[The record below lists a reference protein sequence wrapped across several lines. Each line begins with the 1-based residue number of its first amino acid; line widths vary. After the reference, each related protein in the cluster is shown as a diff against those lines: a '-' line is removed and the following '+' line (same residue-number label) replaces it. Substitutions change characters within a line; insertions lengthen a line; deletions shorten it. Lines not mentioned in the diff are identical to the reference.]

1 MGDELNMEWAAK
13 KVSKAAVAAA
23 KKASRTAAAK
33 KVSASVKKAM
43 ATAAAAAAKKASRA
57 AAAKKASASVK
68 KAATSMSL
76 RRRRTWGKSVSK
88 AAKGS
93 NKDEDLEDEL
103 NLEWAAKKVS
113 CSALKAH
120 KAALQGAI
128 AAYKKAPASKKK

>member
-23 KKASRTAAAK
+23 KKASSAAAAK

-43 ATAAAAAAKKASRA
+43 ATAT

-68 KAATSMSL
+68 KAATSVSL

>member
-1 MGDELNMEWAAK
+1 MG
-13 KVSKAAVAAA
+13 
-23 KKASRTAAAK
+23 
-33 KVSASVKKAM
+33 
-43 ATAAAAAAKKASRA
+43 
-57 AAAKKASASVK
+57 KASASVK

-113 CSALKAH
+113 RAAAAKKVSCSALKAH

-128 AAYKKAPASKKK
+128 AAYKKAPASKKKALKAKMMPSFKRMQSLTKACAGEE